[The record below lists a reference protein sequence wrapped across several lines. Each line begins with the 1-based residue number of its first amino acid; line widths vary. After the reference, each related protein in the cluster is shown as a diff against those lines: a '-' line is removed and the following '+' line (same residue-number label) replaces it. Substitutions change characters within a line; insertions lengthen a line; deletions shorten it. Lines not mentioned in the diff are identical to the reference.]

1 MRDCREREYL
11 EPGAMEIWRL
21 RRSRRPR
28 VPLGKEIRGPGH
40 RIRVRVDRI
49 WQRRGGVWPEVV
61 RGTEVLLIV
70 LVAIRVVRRHCSS
83 SGGSR

>member
-1 MRDCREREYL
+1 
-11 EPGAMEIWRL
+11 
-21 RRSRRPR
+21 
-28 VPLGKEIRGPGH
+28 
-40 RIRVRVDRI
+40 
-49 WQRRGGVWPEVV
+49 VWPEVV